1 MNKQTLPEMFSLL
14 LKVSEVLIE
23 FHFASHLD
31 HQCQM
36 FSQVYLIHTTV
47 SQDWWLI
54 KYKVN
59 YFTSE
64 EKALFYQGHCW
75 IINRIQDHFPI

>member
-14 LKVSEVLIE
+14 LKVSEVLLE
-23 FHFASHLD
+23 FHFASRLD
-31 HQCQM
+31 HHCQM
-36 FSQVYLIHTTV
+36 FSQVYLIHTNV
-47 SQDWWLI
+47 PQDWWLI

-64 EKALFYQGHCW
+64 GKALFYQGHCW
-75 IINRIQDHFPI
+75 MINRIQDHFPI